1 MVHVGEIS
9 FCGKIAFNIKSDET
23 KKYILERL
31 EKLYQIKIVQKHY
44 EKFNE
49 KSLDILEKNPYL
61 VCVRTNGNPYYLY
74 LLKHNLVQY
83 CIFIDKKIQQGYYL
97 PRMIIVQLQFNDILF
112 EDTVFEGEMIKSKD
126 NNWFYIINDILA
138 ISGNHLLNVNL
149 PNRINK
155 LYDILNNY
163 YTYDK
168 YDPFKICVK
177 EYFNYTELEYLI
189 TNHLEKLP
197 YTSRGLYF
205 KPLFLKFKD
214 ILFNFDDSLIKKVE
228 RFKYN
233 NIKKFISNQDEIKID
248 NHKIEIIEDDTNSK
262 IINTNNDNIENIDTK
277 YFWIRKTNT
286 PDIYDL
292 IDNDNNILGIACV
305 PTMKISKALR
315 NIMMDK
321 NMIDRVKL
329 PFEYSEKF
337 NKWIPKI

>member
-44 EKFNE
+44 EKFND
-49 KSLDILEKNPYL
+49 KSLDILAKNPYL
-61 VCVRTNGNPYYLY
+61 ICVRTNGNPYYLY

-83 CIFIDKKIQQGYYL
+83 CVFIDKKIQQGYYL

-126 NNWFYIINDILA
+126 NKWFYIINDILS
-138 ISGNHLLNVNL
+138 ISGKHLLNVNL
-149 PNRINK
+149 PNRINR

-168 YDPFKICVK
+168 YDTFRICVK
-177 EYFNYTELEYLI
+177 EYFNYNQLEYLI
-189 TNHLEKLP
+189 THHLEKLP

-214 ILFNFDDSLIKKVE
+214 ILYNFDDSLIKKVE

-233 NIKKFISNQDEIKID
+233 SIKKFITNQDEIKID
-248 NHKIEIIEDDTNSK
+248 NNIKNENVLEEINSK
-262 IINTNNDNIENIDTK
+262 LIENCERKEDVNLNIK
-277 YFWIRKTNT
+277 YFWIRKTNS
-286 PDIYDL
+286 PDIYEL
-292 IDNDNNILGIACV
+292 TDN
-305 PTMKISKALR
+305 
-315 NIMMDK
+315 
-321 NMIDRVKL
+321 
-329 PFEYSEKF
+329 E
-337 NKWIPKI
+337 NK

>member
-49 KSLDILEKNPYL
+49 RSLNILEKNPYL
-61 VCVRTNGNPYYLY
+61 ICVRTNGNPYYLY

-112 EDTVFEGEMIKSKD
+112 EDTVFEGEMIKTK
-126 NNWFYIINDILA
+126 NNKWFYIINDLLA

-155 LYDILNNY
+155 LYEIIKNY
-163 YTYDK
+163 YTYDIF
-168 YDPFKICVK
+168 DPFKICIK
-177 EYFNYTELEYLI
+177 EYFNYTELNYII

-214 ILFNFDDSLIKKVE
+214 ILYNFDESLIKKVE
-228 RFKYN
+228 RFKYTT
-233 NIKKFISNQDEIKID
+233 IKKFITNTDEINKPENIIED
-248 NHKIEIIEDDTNSK
+248 NKIEIIEN
-262 IINTNNDNIENIDTK
+262 IIDNNTIN
-277 YFWIRKTNT
+277 YWIRKTNN
-286 PDIYDL
+286 PDIYELTD
-292 IDNDNNILGIACV
+292 INNNDIGIACV
-305 PTMKISKALR
+305 PTMKISKVLR
-315 NIMMDK
+315 EIMKDK
-321 NMIDRVKL
+321 NMIDKVKL
-329 PFEYSEKF
+329 PFIFSEKF
-337 NKWIPKI
+337 NKWIPKID